1 MKFIVNRRVNSCEK
15 ASLDGESV
23 KMLRYKWTT
32 EPNLLS
38 PGLGE
43 HNLNKKVR
51 RSKKPNLVPV
61 CTKED
66 ARNLLKNVSLAR
78 RTFLSKVAEF

>member
-1 MKFIVNRRVNSCEK
+1 MDNR
-15 ASLDGESV
+15 
-23 KMLRYKWTT
+23 
-32 EPNLLS
+32 
-38 PGLGE
+38 LGE